1 MPEQLLEQLLAE
13 VRQWRPVV
21 RERAAE
27 MERRGNL
34 LPELLAWLRERRLFK
49 LFVPKEFGGLEFT
62 LGAAVRLYEE
72 LATLDGS
79 LGWLVQIGAGGGF
92 FVPSFPPEVAQKLF
106 SPPEAVIAGTGYIGG
121 RARRVPQGFCVSG
134 YWRYASGAA
143 YATLFTAQA
152 EVEGEGIAAFA
163 FLRDEVVLIPEWD
176 ALGMRATSSWSFG
189 VRELVLPSER
199 CFRVGQRLWE
209 PGLSVYAL
217 PFSLFAYASI
227 GAVAVGLARALVE
240 EAEMLGCERFVRA
253 CAQELAGL
261 RARFFELV
269 ARVERGALESSP
281 AQTAELEREIA
292 ALLEQLRM
300 SLLRAMPLLGMRA
313 VLRPYVLER
322 LLRDLL
328 TLFQHELLRMWQG

>member
-21 RERAAE
+21 RERIAE
-27 MERRGNL
+27 MEQRGDI

-62 LGAAVRLYEE
+62 LTAAVRLYEE
-72 LATLDGS
+72 LAALDGS

-92 FVPSFPPEVAQKLF
+92 FVPSFPPEVARELF
-106 SPPEAVIAGTGYIGG
+106 APPEAVIAGTSYVGG
-121 RARRVPQGFCVSG
+121 RARRLPKGFCVSG

-163 FLRDEVVLIPEWD
+163 FRREEVTLIPEWEP
-176 ALGMRATSSWSFG
+176 LGMRATSSWSFE
-189 VRELVLPSER
+189 VRELVVPPER

-227 GAVAVGLARALVE
+227 GAVAVGLARALAE
-240 EAEMLGCERFVRA
+240 EAELLGCGRFVQA
-253 CAQELAGL
+253 CAQELAEI

-269 ARVERGALESSP
+269 AWAEGLSPESSP
-281 AQTAELEREIA
+281 ARAAELEREIA

-313 VLRPYVLER
+313 VLRPYALER

-328 TLFQHELLRMWQG
+328 TLYQHELLRMWWG

>member
-13 VRQWRPVV
+13 VRQWHPVV
-21 RERAAE
+21 QERVAE
-27 MERRGNL
+27 MELRGDI

-62 LGAAVRLYEE
+62 LTAAVRLYEE
-72 LATLDGS
+72 LAALDGS

-92 FVPSFPPEVAQKLF
+92 FVPSFPPGVARELF
-106 SPPEAVIAGTGYIGG
+106 APPEAVIAGTSYVGG
-121 RARRVPQGFCVSG
+121 RARRLPKGFCVRG

-163 FLRDEVVLIPEWD
+163 FRREEVTLIPEWEP
-176 ALGMRATSSWSFG
+176 LGMRATSSWSFE
-189 VRELVLPSER
+189 VRGLVVPPER

-227 GAVAVGLARALVE
+227 GAVAVGLARALAE
-240 EAEMLGCERFVRA
+240 EAELLGCERFVQA
-253 CAQELAGL
+253 CAQELAEI

-269 ARVERGALESSP
+269 AWAEGLSPESSP
-281 AQTAELEREIA
+281 ARAAELEREIA

-313 VLRPYVLER
+313 VLRPYALER

-328 TLFQHELLRMWQG
+328 TLYQHELLRMWWG

>member
-21 RERAAE
+21 RERVAE
-27 MERRGNL
+27 MEQRGYI

-62 LGAAVRLYEE
+62 LTAAVRLYEE
-72 LATLDGS
+72 LAALNGS

-92 FVPSFPPEVAQKLF
+92 FVPSFPPEVARELF
-106 SPPEAVIAGTGYIGG
+106 APPEAVIAGTSYVGG
-121 RARRVPQGFCVSG
+121 RARRLPKGFCVSG

-163 FLRDEVVLIPEWD
+163 FRREEVTLIPEWEP
-176 ALGMRATSSWSFG
+176 LGMRATSSWSFE
-189 VRELVLPSER
+189 VRELVVPPER

-227 GAVAVGLARALVE
+227 GAVAVGLARALAE
-240 EAEMLGCERFVRA
+240 EAELLGCERFVQA
-253 CAQELAGL
+253 CSQELAEI

-269 ARVERGALESSP
+269 AWAEGLSPESSP
-281 AQTAELEREIA
+281 ARAAELEREIA

-300 SLLRAMPLLGMRA
+300 SLLRVMPLLGMRA
-313 VLRPYVLER
+313 VLRPYALER

-328 TLFQHELLRMWQG
+328 TLYQHELLRMWWG